1 MTVKIPANAQKV
13 EIEAVFSKLK
23 KSNKPLKPQDFVGK
37 FPFKGD
43 SLEFQKDLR

>member
-1 MTVKIPANAQKV
+1 MTVKVPANVKKV
-13 EIEAVFSKLK
+13 DIEAIFSKLQK
-23 KSNKPLKPQDFVGK
+23 NSKPLKPQDFIGK